1 MKQILLFLLTPV
13 LFSCSSQFDEVD
25 GQKFRLS
32 VTQGLSEEL
41 VIQAENFFIE
51 NDSNFT
57 WVDFEK
63 IKAIRLDSNYF
74 SYQLYIEIDNFEDS
88 SLREKYKPVTELISE
103 DVFHDN
109 PVHIFLTKPD
119 FETVYSVAYT
129 KYYWEDKF
137 TIYNVQNIHCKA
149 FEPLSENFCYGIID
163 MLNQAYPPILN
174 NTDTLIINSE
184 IINEQYVVDV
194 FLKKSNIKVDS
205 LIKSFSKYPA
215 LPFNLLFQYH
225 TGIINFRDMENDSA
239 VFKRFGYK

>member
-1 MKQILLFLLTPV
+1 MKQILFILLISV
-13 LFSCSSQFDEVD
+13 LFSCSSSFDQVD
-25 GQKFRLS
+25 GQKFGLS
-32 VTQGLSEEL
+32 VNQSLSEEL
-41 VIQAENFFIE
+41 VLQAENFFIE
-51 NDSNFT
+51 NDSNFS
-57 WVDFEK
+57 WVEFEK

-74 SYQLYIEIDNFEDS
+74 SYQLYIEIDNLEDS
-88 SLREKYKPVTELISE
+88 SERENYKPITELISE

-119 FETVYSVAYT
+119 FETIYSVAFT
-129 KYYWEDKF
+129 EDYWEDKF
-137 TIYNVQNIHCKA
+137 TIYDFQSIHCKA

-163 MLNQAYPPILN
+163 VLNQAYPPILN

-184 IINEQYVVDV
+184 IRNEQYVVDV
-194 FLKKSNIKVDS
+194 FLKKSNIDVDS
-205 LIKSFSKYPA
+205 LIKSFNKYPA